1 MKLFTNN
8 DTLKLQL
15 ELVPIIPTI
24 DVVAF
29 PGMIIPLLVVDQ
41 RIIKGIQEAFESDQ
55 KYVVLVACK
64 KKSNKNNLSISAQ
77 DLHQVGTLAS
87 IIRIIPLQDGSVKV
101 LVQGVSKVTILDI
114 IVDITLLGKIK
125 FIEYN
130 VEDDNKQKIQL
141 KVEAIKN
148 IAQNM
153 SQKSSL
159 ASDFYNLI
167 SKINSPEKI
176 AELTLS
182 HLTLS
187 VDEAQQLLECITY
200 EDFFT
205 TIINFL
211 VRENELIQI
220 QEQIKQKAK
229 QNIDNIQREFYV
241 REQIKALKE
250 ELGEEENNNQEFKT
264 KLNKLKIPE
273 ESHKEILKII
283 NRLETMQQ
291 DSAESA
297 ILKTY
302 LECALDLPW
311 NIETIDNLNINN
323 VKKILDE
330 DHFGLTHVKNR
341 ILDFLSV
348 RALSNNQS
356 NNGMILCFYGPPGT
370 GKTSLAQS
378 IAKALNR
385 KSFRISVGGMKD
397 EAEIRGHRRTYVG
410 AIPGRIIKGIR
421 QIQSKN
427 PIIIFD
433 EIDKIGSDVRGDPAS
448 ALLEVLDF
456 KQNHNFYDYYLGLPF
471 DLSKC
476 IFITTANRIDTI
488 PYALRD
494 RLEFIE
500 LSTYTFEEKKEIA
513 KKYFINQAIEDCG
526 LLSYNVS
533 LNDNIIEQIIN
544 DYTYEAGVRDLE
556 RCIKKLCSRLARF
569 ILEENKAPT
578 VTTENLE
585 DILGIRKFIK
595 DDPYIVQKEKI
606 GISRGLSW
614 TACGGDTISIEA
626 ITMPGNGKLILTGQL
641 GDVMKESAQAALS
654 YIKSHCVLFKIDQS
668 LFNNFDI
675 HVHVPAGAIP
685 KDGPSAGTAILT
697 ALLSVL
703 TQKPL
708 LPQCA
713 MTGEIDLQGHVLPV
727 GGIKEKVLAA
737 KKNNIKRV
745 ILPSKNRSDIN
756 EIKNMI
762 EDLDIIFVDHIDD
775 VLEKVFCK
783 EEVQVHIE
791 TIV

>member
-8 DTLKLQL
+8 DSINLQL
-15 ELVPIIPTI
+15 DLVPIIPTI

-41 RIIKGIQEAFESDQ
+41 RIIKGIEEAFELKQ
-55 KYVVLVACK
+55 KYIVLIACK
-64 KKSNKNNLSISAQ
+64 KQSNKNNLSISAQ

-101 LVQGVSKVTILDI
+101 LVQGVSKVSILNV
-114 IVDITLLGKIK
+114 IVDVTLLAKVK
-125 FIEYN
+125 AIEYN
-130 VEDDNKQKIQL
+130 VEDDNKQKIQGRID
-141 KVEAIKN
+141 AIKN
-148 IAQNM
+148 IASKM
-153 SQKSSL
+153 SQKSQL
-159 ASDFYNLI
+159 ALDFYNLI
-167 SKINSPEKI
+167 NKINSPEKV

-200 EDFFT
+200 EDFFE

-211 VRENELIQI
+211 IRENELIQI

-250 ELGEEENNNQEFKT
+250 ELGEEESDNQEFKN
-264 KLNKLKIPE
+264 KLDLLKIPE

-283 NRLETMQQ
+283 NRLDSMQQ
-291 DSAESA
+291 DSAEST

-302 LECALDLPW
+302 LECVLDLPW
-311 NIETIDNLNINN
+311 NKETTDNLNINN

-330 DHFGLTHVKNR
+330 DHFGLMHVKNR
-341 ILDFLSV
+341 ILDFLAV
-348 RALSNNQS
+348 RALSKNDS

-378 IAKALNR
+378 IAKALGR
-385 KSFRISVGGMKD
+385 KFFRVSVGGMKD

-421 QIQSKN
+421 QVQSKN

-456 KQNHNFYDYYLGLPF
+456 QQNHSFYDYYLGLPF

-476 IFITTANRIDTI
+476 IFITTANKIDSI

-513 KKYFINQAIEDCG
+513 KKYFVNQAIEACG
-526 LLSYNVS
+526 LKSYNI
-533 LNDNIIEQIIN
+533 NISDDIVEQVIN

-569 ILEENKAPT
+569 ALEENYIPE
-578 VTTENLE
+578 VHTENLE
-585 DILGIRKFIK
+585 EIIGIRKFIK
-595 DDPYIVQKEKI
+595 DDPMALQKEKI
-606 GISRGLSW
+606 GVSKGLSW
-614 TACGGDTISIEA
+614 TACGGETISIEA
-626 ITMPGNGKLILTGQL
+626 ITMPGNGKLMLTGQL

-654 YIKSHCVLFKIDQS
+654 YIKSHCALFKIDPNM
-668 LFNNFDI
+668 FNTFDI
-675 HVHVPAGAIP
+675 HIHVPAGAIP
-685 KDGPSAGTAILT
+685 KDGPSAGAAILT

-703 TQKPL
+703 TKKPL
-708 LPQCA
+708 LPHCA

-745 ILPSKNRSDIN
+745 ILPAKNKSDIN
-756 EIKNMI
+756 EIKNMVN
-762 EDLDIIFVDHIDD
+762 DIDVIFVEHIDD
-775 VLEKVFCK
+775 VLEKVFCV
-783 EEVQVHIE
+783 EEVKIE
-791 TIV
+791 SLV